1 MDRIWAP
8 WREAY
13 VTGAGPSGKKGKG
26 KTGGRSAAERCVFC
40 RTLRE
45 GHAAGSLLV
54 HRAPRTF
61 VMMNRYPYNAGHV
74 MIAPRRHVGSLG
86 RATEAELSEMM
97 ALARRLESVMT
108 KAYKPD
114 GINVG
119 MNLGKPAGAGI
130 ADHIHLHVLPRWT
143 GDTNFMTVVGETR
156 VIPEDP
162 VKAGARL
169 RSLLAR

>member
-1 MDRIWAP
+1 MERIWAP
-8 WREAY
+8 WREEY
-13 VTGAGPSGKKGKG
+13 VTAGGKG
-26 KTGGRSAAERCVFC
+26 GRKRKACVLC
-40 RTLRE
+40 RTLKDADRP
-45 GHAAGSLLV
+45 GSLVV
-54 HRAPRTF
+54 HVGPLAF
-61 VMMNRYPYNAGHV
+61 VMMNRFPYNAGHV
-74 MIAPRRHVGSLG
+74 MVAPRRHVGSLAAASEG
-86 RATEAELSEMM
+86 ELSEMM
-97 ALARRLESVMT
+97 ALARRLESVMA

-119 MNLGKPAGAGI
+119 MNLGKSAGAGI

-162 VKAGARL
+162 AKAGARL